1 MASAVG
7 TAADQV
13 SKGYRRYVFTL
24 LFLLYLFDYVDRLV
38 VTSLF
43 PFIKADWGI
52 SDAQCGMLVSAVY
65 WSIVVFT
72 FPVSILVDRWSRKKT
87 IALMG
92 IVWSVATALCALAGR
107 FGHLFACR
115 TLIGIG
121 EAGYAPGG
129 TAMIAG
135 LYPPEQRSRIMGIW
149 NASIPLGSALGIA
162 IGGLVA
168 AHWGWRHAFGLVA
181 LPGLVIALLFFWVK
195 DYKTV
200 ELARTVAGE
209 GGPRQVR
216 MRGRDLVREFSRNP
230 TLLLT
235 YLGFAGV
242 VFCTTSLLTWLP
254 TFFHRVYGIPE
265 AQAGVRA
272 GAVMLLALFG
282 APLGGYL
289 ADVWMKRR
297 INARLLFAALS
308 TLVSSLLLFIALT
321 FFQGTL
327 QYVVILVMGLTVVA
341 FLPAAA
347 AVTQD
352 VVHPGLRAVS
362 YALCVICQN
371 LLGASLG
378 PVVIGALSDHFGIEQ
393 ALTILP
399 AFLVLA
405 ALLFFAAAGF
415 YRRDLAKVEKVALE
429 IEG

>member
-1 MASAVG
+1 MVAAVG

-13 SKGYRRYVFTL
+13 SPGYRRYVFTL

-43 PFIKADWGI
+43 PFIKADWGLT
-52 SDAQCGMLVSAVY
+52 DAQCGMLVSAVY

-92 IVWSVATALCALAGR
+92 IVWSLATALCALAGR

-149 NASIPLGSALGIA
+149 NASIPLGSALGVA
-162 IGGLVA
+162 LGGLVA

-181 LPGLVIALLFFWVK
+181 LPGLVIALLFFRVK

-200 ELARTVAGE
+200 ELARTVAVE
-209 GGPRQVR
+209 GGTRQVR
-216 MRGRDLVREFSRNP
+216 MGRAELVREFSRNP
-230 TLLLT
+230 TLILT

-254 TFFHRVYGIPE
+254 TFFHRVYAIPE

-289 ADVWMKRR
+289 ADIWMRR
-297 INARLLFAALS
+297 RVNARLLFAALS
-308 TLVSSLLLFIALT
+308 TLVSAVLLFAAMS
-321 FFQGTL
+321 FFHGAL
-327 QYVVILVMGLTVVA
+327 QYAVILVMGLTVVS

-352 VVHPGLRAVS
+352 VVHPGLRAIS

-378 PVVIGALSDHFGIEQ
+378 PVVIGALSDRFGIAK
-393 ALTILP
+393 ALTVLP
-399 AFLVLA
+399 AFLVVA
-405 ALLFFAAAGF
+405 AALFFAGAFF
-415 YRRDLAKVEKVALE
+415 YQRDLARVEKVALE